1 MRICYIGPAG
11 REAALQAL
19 VSPGVIVESRQPRGG
34 PASIESMWE
43 EYLSVPPLMELAVEL
58 EREGF
63 DAIVPG
69 CFGDPG
75 IDALRELVSIP
86 VVGPGAASML
96 VAAGLGHRFGIV
108 TVLESVVRPL
118 ENLALFT
125 GVATKLAAV
134 RHIGIP
140 VLELN
145 TDRERTFARLVEV
158 SRRVIEEDRA
168 DVLILGCGTLSFR
181 SAELQRVIG
190 VPVVNPLQ
198 AALRMAELLV
208 GSGLSHSKRSY
219 PVPPKLA
226 QRSAS
231 TALPAD
237 SQALHAGQLSQ

>member
-1 MRICYIGPAG
+1 MRLCYIGPAG
-11 REAALQAL
+11 REAALQQF
-19 VSPGVIVESRQPRGG
+19 VSPGVVVESRQPRGG

-43 EYLSVPPLMELAVEL
+43 EYLLVPPLMELAVEL

-75 IDALRELVSIP
+75 IDAVRELVSIP

-118 ENLALFT
+118 ENLAALT
-125 GVATKLAAV
+125 GVAAKLAAV

-145 TDRERTFARLVEV
+145 KDRDRTFASLIEV
-158 SRRVIEEDRA
+158 SRRVIEDDRA

-181 SAELQRVIG
+181 SAELQQVLG

-208 GSGLSHSKRSY
+208 ASGLSHSKRSY

-226 QRSAS
+226 QGVASAI
-231 TALPAD
+231 PQAD
-237 SQALHAGQLSQ
+237 PRVVSMSQPSR